1 MFNRFDDLVSKPQN
15 PSDFI
20 NNHLQ
25 QEAEARRHAESIMA
39 HMKIA
44 ESNNQIAEEAH
55 NIRETLQ
62 AQISDNREQI
72 KESKTTEKKLAK
84 RSWWQ
89 FSLSFGVSL
98 ISAATAIVALI
109 ISLCK

>member
-25 QEAEARRHAESIMA
+25 QEAEARRHAESMMA

-44 ESNNQIAEEAH
+44 ESSNQIAEEAH

-62 AQISDNREQI
+62 AQISDNQEQI

-89 FSLSFGVSL
+89 FGLSFGV
-98 ISAATAIVALI
+98 AVAGVVVAIIALFR
-109 ISLCK
+109 